1 MQSRILII
9 EDEVK
14 LADILAKYLMQSD
27 YVVEVVH
34 DGADAMAMFER
45 FKPDLILLDLMLPH
59 VDGIAIC
66 QQVRAH
72 SIVPIVMT
80 TAKVEEVDRLL
91 GLEIGADDY
100 ICKPY
105 SPREVVARVKALL
118 RRVAFMQSSDISIQ
132 QRAGLSLDEH
142 TLSACYGDQKVSFTA
157 VEFQLFYKL
166 FSQPGR
172 IYNREQLMD
181 SIYDDAR
188 IVSDRTI
195 DSHIKKVRKKLAAI
209 APNAEFI
216 HSIYGVGYKFEQ
228 TVA

>member
-45 FKPDLILLDLMLPH
+45 FKPNLILLDLMLPH

-132 QRAGLSLDEH
+132 QSTGLSLDEH
-142 TLSACYGDQKVSFTA
+142 TLSARYGDHKVSFTA

-228 TVA
+228 IAV